1 MSSFSP
7 VTKDDKTPSEL
18 HQSTIRSS
26 NIPLYFSKPFALQE
40 DKEKLE
46 HYILEFWVWGFVV
59 IYFIS
64 VIILIN
70 AVSK

>member
-1 MSSFSP
+1 M
-7 VTKDDKTPSEL
+7 
-18 HQSTIRSS
+18 
-26 NIPLYFSKPFALQE
+26 PLYFSKPFAHQE
-40 DKEKLE
+40 GKEKLE
-46 HYILEFWVWGFVV
+46 HYIVEFWVWGFVV